1 MKKFVVG
8 DLVTLS
14 ASGQKNKHN
23 DGVYGKIGIIRRIR
37 THASYPI
44 DIQWIAHASY
54 PIDIQWIG
62 LMGGHG
68 HANDRFP
75 MKEYEIKFVK
85 NGVVPCE

>member
-44 DIQWIAHASY
+44 DIQWI
-54 PIDIQWIG
+54 G